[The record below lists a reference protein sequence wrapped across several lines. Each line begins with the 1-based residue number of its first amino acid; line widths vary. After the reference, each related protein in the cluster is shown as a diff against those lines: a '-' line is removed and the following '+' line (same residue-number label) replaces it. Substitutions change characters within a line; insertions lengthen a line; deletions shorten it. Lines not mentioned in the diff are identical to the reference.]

1 MKILK
6 SFIKKF
12 EVIFVIAIYLII
24 TRFTCLIKYITGF
37 PCPACGLTRAYKA
50 LLYLNFS
57 EAWNYNPLY
66 WFIPPTVLFI
76 IAAEKP
82 LFNSKKK
89 QTLFFVFVFTIIIS
103 VYIYRMILLFPDTP
117 PMDYNKN
124 SLLYKLYVRFRYL
137 IS

>member
-6 SFIKKF
+6 NFIKKF
-12 EVIFVIAIYLII
+12 EVIFIIAIYLII

-37 PCPACGLTRAYKA
+37 PCPACGITRAYKA
-50 LLYLNFS
+50 LLNLNFS

-66 WFIPPTVLFI
+66 WFIPPVVLFI
-76 IAAEKP
+76 ITTEKP
-82 LFNSKKK
+82 LFNSEKKH
-89 QTLFFVFVFTIIIS
+89 TLFFVFVFIIIIS
-103 VYIYRMILLFPDTP
+103 VYIYRMVLLFPDTP